1 MTNPSPRPSLSQPL
15 AGVTVIDFT
24 QFVAGPV
31 CTRQM
36 AELGAEVIKV
46 ELAPD
51 GDLVRRM
58 PVYRDGRSA
67 YFIQQNLGKRSLCID
82 LRHPRGLDL
91 LKRLVA
97 KADVLVENFSPG
109 VIARLG
115 LGWEVVHAL
124 NPELIMCSISAFG
137 QSGRLAEQPGFDYIA
152 QAYTGVTAMIGE
164 AGKAPPIAGVAIGDV
179 GAGVTA
185 LALINAA
192 LYGRLVHGGGG
203 RWLDVALIDFYF
215 HSHSTA
221 VELSSASGG
230 AIKPSRSGAL
240 HYSVAPIGIYASRE
254 GHVVLVPVGDDMW
267 RRLLRAL
274 EREDLAADPRFADNA
289 ARLAHFPA
297 LAEIIT
303 GWLQAQPSDAAALAV
318 LQRHRVPCAPVLTV
332 EDAIRHPHLVERHTV
347 RDVTDPTLG
356 LFQVPGPLQH
366 IAGEPPVLPA
376 TAPLLG
382 EHNADVLSRHLGLTA
397 ADIDDLA
404 RGGVLRAATG
414 QDALPGA

>member
-1 MTNPSPRPSLSQPL
+1 L

-58 PVYRDGRSA
+58 PVCRDGRSA
-67 YFIQQNLGKRSLCID
+67 YFIQQNLGKRSLCVD
-82 LRHPRGLDL
+82 LRNPRGLDL
-91 LKRLVA
+91 VKRLVA

-109 VIARLG
+109 VVGRLG

-137 QSGRLAEQPGFDYIA
+137 QAGPLADQPGFDYIA
-152 QAYTGVTAMIGE
+152 QAYTGVTSMIGD
-164 AGKAPPIAGVAIGDV
+164 ADGIPPIAGIAIGDV

-185 LALINAA
+185 LAMINAA
-192 LYGRLVHGGGG
+192 LYGRLAQGGGG

-221 VELSSASGG
+221 VELASASGG
-230 AIKPSRSGAL
+230 AIRPTRSGHL
-240 HYSVAPIGIYASRE
+240 HYAVAPIGIYQSRE
-254 GHVVLVPVGDDMW
+254 RHVVLVPVGDDMW
-267 RRLLRAL
+267 RRLLRAID
-274 EREDLAADPRFADNA
+274 REDLAADPRFADGA
-289 ARLAHFPA
+289 GRFAHF
-297 LAEIIT
+297 AELEAIIT
-303 GWLQAQPSDAAALAV
+303 GWLKAQPSDAAALAI
-318 LQRHRVPCAPVLTV
+318 LREHRVPCAPVLTV

-347 RDVTDPTLG
+347 RDVDDAALG
-356 LFQVPGPLQH
+356 RFQVPGPLQH
-366 IAGEPPVLPA
+366 VAGEPPVLPP
-376 TAPLLG
+376 TAPRLG
-382 EHNADVLSRHLGLTA
+382 EHNADVLSRHLQLTA
-397 ADIDDLA
+397 AEIAELERD
-404 RGGVLRAATG
+404 RVLLRRDG
-414 QDALPGA
+414 D